1 MNAAVI
7 GASSESIYAIKKAQE
22 AGLYVVALDGN
33 ENAPGLKAAD
43 ESHVTDI
50 RDNEAV
56 ASVLD
61 RIKPDM
67 ILPVPI
73 GRYLI
78 TTGAMNDR
86 YGLKGVSYRSADLC
100 TDKYA
105 FHNALSDKGLRNIS
119 LYLLKAGDTS
129 FDVSDKAF
137 PLVAKP
143 RYGSGSRGVEIFS
156 DAASFKDGFM
166 AHAPYDEDYVI
177 ESCVPGDEYGVDG
190 IFLNGH
196 FRLILLRKK
205 DITPPP
211 YRQCIAYYSVPEAG
225 AFKEHTVT
233 MLQSAGEALG
243 LKDCVMHADIIRA
256 SGDEPFII
264 ELSPRPSG
272 HNLHNLFTPMA
283 SGEDE
288 VACFIKYSMGAGYR
302 SAGPVTAPMAIAY
315 FDMEGKV
322 ISVPSEEMLR
332 SKYPL
337 LSYCCNIKTGDEL
350 CGVTDGHSLMGRGY
364 YILKAPNR
372 DELLRYTK
380 ALKAEFEVAR

>member
-61 RIKPDM
+61 TIKPDM

-105 FHNALSDKGLRNIS
+105 FHNALSDKGLRNIN

-137 PLVAKP
+137 PLV
-143 RYGSGSRGVEIFS
+143 
-156 DAASFKDGFM
+156 
-166 AHAPYDEDYVI
+166 
-177 ESCVPGDEYGVDG
+177 YGVDG
-190 IFLNGH
+190 IFLNGR

-211 YRQCIAYYSVPEAG
+211 YRQCVAYYSVPEAG

-243 LKDCVMHADIIRA
+243 LKDCVMHADIIRTTE
-256 SGDEPFII
+256 DIPFVI

-272 HNLHNLFTPMA
+272 HNLHNLFTPLA
-283 SGEDE
+283 SGVDE
-288 VACFIKYSMGAGYR
+288 VDTFIKHTLGKEYNIKPAVKEAM
-302 SAGPVTAPMAIAY
+302 MIAY
-315 FDMEGKV
+315 FDMSGKV
-322 ISVPSEEMLR
+322 VSVPDEDHLR
-332 SKYPL
+332 SKYPIIE
-337 LSYCCNIKTGDEL
+337 YRCNILPGTVLGS
-350 CGVTDGHSLMGRGY
+350 VTDGHSLMGRGY
-364 YILKAPNR
+364 YILKAADR
-372 DELLRYTK
+372 SQLERYSLE
-380 ALKAEFEVAR
+380 LKAEFEVEN